1 LNLLITGYIFSNYS
15 LLAYK
20 EISTMKFDL
29 YSTRK
34 KTSLGTQMVEKVNRL
49 IAGQINGLFD
59 DSPSCKFLEIGP
71 GVGLFADIL
80 HSIMRDKLKYHAIEP
95 NASLCERGIQKGYAM
110 ENAQIPPFPDLK
122 KWGSFDCIYFS
133 HVLEHM
139 PGYTAV
145 AEALNGVQALL
156 KDGGYLV
163 IFSPDYLDWKD
174 DFFNGDYSHSYI
186 TTERRFRELLPDAG
200 FELLSTRRYR
210 ACYSFP
216 ATLLIYPVHITIK
229 LIAGFFYSFFPSFE
243 KLFKMKITFSRN
255 FLLVC
260 RKKSDV
266 TTESESCT
274 P

>member
-1 LNLLITGYIFSNYS
+1 LLITGYIFSNYS

-145 AEALNGVQALL
+145 AEALNGVDTWSFFHPTILTGRMIFSMAIILTAISPLSADLENCYLMQAL
-156 KDGGYLV
+156 
-163 IFSPDYLDWKD
+163 SSSRP
-174 DFFNGDYSHSYI
+174 
-186 TTERRFRELLPDAG
+186 AG
-200 FELLSTRRYR
+200 I
-210 ACYSFP
+210 AP
-216 ATLLIYPVHITIK
+216 ATH
-229 LIAGFFYSFFPSFE
+229 FPQHSSSI
-243 KLFKMKITFSRN
+243 LYT
-255 FLLVC
+255 
-260 RKKSDV
+260 
-266 TTESESCT
+266 
-274 P
+274 